1 MVPGKVKE
9 SGFIAQR
16 DGAEYLASLGM
27 TVMDGC
33 R

>member
-16 DGAEYLASLGM
+16 DGAEYLATLGM
-27 TVMDGC
+27 TGC
-33 R
+33 